1 MGVEVDDPRA
11 AERVG
16 AFLADKWTLERLL
29 GSGGM
34 GAVYAARHR
43 NGARAALKILH
54 PDLSRVPEVRDR
66 FLREGY
72 AANRV
77 EHRGA
82 VKVLDD
88 DFVKEG
94 PDAGSAYLVMEL
106 LDGESLEARSQRPP
120 PVREVEMLEIMDAVL
135 DVLVAAHDHG
145 VVHRDLKPENL
156 FLATDPDGGP
166 MRVKVLDFGL
176 ARINEV
182 ASQTSAG
189 LALGTPSFMSPE
201 QAAGKADEIDG
212 QTDIFALGA
221 TAFRVTTGRRIH
233 EAENVVQLVVKM
245 ATIPAPPFR
254 DVMPELSEHFAR
266 VIDKALAFEKAE
278 RYPTAEAMRADVRA
292 ALKALRGS
300 KADDTH
306 VAPYS
311 DRAIPV
317 AGVAPVAVRKKSSPT
332 LPHIEER
339 EPETPLESAR
349 ETERSESVAYDPSPP
364 SRLPILLLFAAI
376 VSFVA
381 FMFGDQLQ
389 TKLEQL
395 AQPFGFTKTPP
406 GGASP
411 SGSGAAGSGLPPAPT
426 NATSVTS
433 GELRDG
439 GAMANAEGDAGA
451 GAESDASA
459 SSLAAMFNQM
469 VDDIEHIIDPSADDA
484 GALEPGPSSAGATG
498 APPSPNAGAATAHKP
513 APPPAHPPT
522 PPQHK
527 PPPPPPKRPP
537 YHPPPHRPPPRKR

>member
-16 AFLADKWTLERLL
+16 AFLADKWTLEKLL

-54 PDLSRVPEVRDR
+54 PDLARVAEVRDR

-106 LDGESLEARSQRPP
+106 LEGESLEARSLRPP
-120 PVREVEMLEIMDAVL
+120 PVKELEMLEIMDAVL
-135 DVLVAAHDHG
+135 DVLVAAHAHG

-156 FLATDPDGGP
+156 FLARDPESDTV
-166 MRVKVLDFGL
+166 RVKVLDFGL

-201 QAAGKADEIDG
+201 QAAGKAGEIDG

-221 TAFRVTTGRRIH
+221 TAFRIITGRRIH

-245 ATIPAPPFR
+245 ATTPAPPIR
-254 DVMPELSEHFAR
+254 EVMPTLSDTFSR
-266 VIDKALAFEKAE
+266 IIDKALAYEKSDRYASAE
-278 RYPTAEAMRADVRA
+278 VMRDDVRA
-292 ALKALRGS
+292 AIATLRGDEIE
-300 KADDTH
+300 ATH
-306 VAPYS
+306 VAPFS

-317 AGVAPVAVRKKSSPT
+317 AARKRSSPT
-332 LPHIEER
+332 LPQIEER
-339 EPETPLESAR
+339 EPQTPLESVR
-349 ETERSESVAYDPSPP
+349 EREPSFSIRLEKDRP
-364 SRLPILLLFAAI
+364 SRLPILLLFAAV

-381 FMFGDQLQ
+381 FKFGDELQ

-395 AQPFGFTKTPP
+395 AQPLGFTRIPNP
-406 GGASP
+406 AG
-411 SGSGAAGSGLPPAPT
+411 SGSGAAAGTPPPVPA
-426 NATSVTS
+426 NSAQVTS
-433 GELRDG
+433 GDLRDG
-439 GAMANAEGDAGA
+439 GATANLEGDGGA
-451 GAESDASA
+451 AIEGDASA

-469 VDDIEHIIDPSADDA
+469 VEDIEHIIDSSEDGGADGASAA
-484 GALEPGPSSAGATG
+484 ST
-498 APPSPNAGAATAHKP
+498 APVPTNVVVPPPHKP
-513 APPPAHPPT
+513 PPPATHTPPPT
-522 PPQHK
+522 THK
-527 PPPPPPKRPP
+527 PPPPPPPKKPP
-537 YHPPPHRPPPRKR
+537 YHPPPPPHKTPPKKPR